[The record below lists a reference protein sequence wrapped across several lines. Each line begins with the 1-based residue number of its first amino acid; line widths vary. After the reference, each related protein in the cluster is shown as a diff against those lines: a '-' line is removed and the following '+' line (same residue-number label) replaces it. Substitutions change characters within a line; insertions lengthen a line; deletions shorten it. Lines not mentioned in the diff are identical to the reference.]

1 MIEILINFKDTYG
14 MARKN
19 VKHNIDIYI
28 KSKINSNTCSYT
40 YIKQQKSN
48 QSKEHKICTKETKDE
63 STFLISI

>member
-19 VKHNIDIYI
+19 VKHSIDIYT
-28 KSKINSNTCSYT
+28 KSNINSNTCSYT

-48 QSKEHKICTKETKDE
+48 QSKEYNIYT
-63 STFLISI
+63 